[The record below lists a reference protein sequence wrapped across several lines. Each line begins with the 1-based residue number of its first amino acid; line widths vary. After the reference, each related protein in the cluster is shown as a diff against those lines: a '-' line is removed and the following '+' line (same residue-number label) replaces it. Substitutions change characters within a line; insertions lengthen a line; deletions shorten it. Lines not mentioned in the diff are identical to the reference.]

1 MASDSKVAELASGLS
16 QRPSR
21 SFWRDALAFIV
32 RDRLT
37 MFAVSVLVVFTLIAV
52 IMPVIFERVLDLD
65 VNNTSIPNRFKQP
78 GESGYPLGTD
88 QLGRDQ
94 FLRLIYGGRV
104 SLTIAYLASVMTVF
118 IGISLGLLA
127 GYYGRQVDDL
137 ISWAVNTLSAIPPLF
152 LLLIASA
159 VWEPS
164 TEVLVVVLAA
174 LGWVGTSRL
183 VRGEVLSL
191 KERDYVL
198 AARALGAS
206 DFRILVSHILPNV
219 FSIVMVTM
227 TIIAGNLILIESG
240 LSYLGVGIQPPTP
253 TWGNMLTDSRS
264 YFVKGAAPGLHAR
277 HPHHDHCALFLP
289 GRRWPARRAGSEKV
303 SAVGQS
309 TYTRRG
315 ELSGRPQM
323 HHTFRTAQAN
333 VSPTERYLRWI
344 SSSSR
349 NQMELSYWRGVK
361 LLWTARLTGQFFEL

>member
-1 MASDSKVAELASGLS
+1 MSRQIAQLAEDRGMR
-16 QRPSR
+16 QSR
-21 SFWRDALAFIV
+21 SFWRDALSFIR

-37 MFAVSVLVVFTLIAV
+37 ILAITVLVAATIVCMGSPLV
-52 IMPVIFERVLDLD
+52 IENALGLD
-65 VNNTSIPNRFKQP
+65 VNETSVPNRFKQP
-78 GESGYPLGTD
+78 GQDGYPLGTD

-104 SLTIAYLASVMTVF
+104 SLTIAYLASALTVF
-118 IGISLGLLA
+118 IGITLGLLA

-137 ISWAVNTLSAIPPLF
+137 ISWGVNTLSAIPPLF

-164 TEVLVVVLAA
+164 TEVLIIVLAA

-206 DFRILVSHILPNV
+206 DLRILVSHIVPNV

-264 YFVKGAAPGLHAR
+264 YFVTGVHLVFTPGILIMITVLCFYLVGDGLR
-277 HPHHDHCALFLP
+277 DALDP
-289 GRRWPARRAGSEKV
+289 RRY
-303 SAVGQS
+303 Q
-309 TYTRRG
+309 
-315 ELSGRPQM
+315 Q
-323 HHTFRTAQAN
+323 
-333 VSPTERYLRWI
+333 
-344 SSSSR
+344 
-349 NQMELSYWRGVK
+349 
-361 LLWTARLTGQFFEL
+361 

>member
-1 MASDSKVAELASGLS
+1 MASQSKIAELSPPDD
-16 QRPSR
+16 RPRSR
-21 SFWRDALAFIV
+21 SFWRDAFQFIL

-37 MFAVSVLVVFTLIAV
+37 MLAIAV
-52 IMPVIFERVLDLD
+52 LLVFSLICTLMPVVIENVFDLD
-65 VNNTSIPNRFKQP
+65 VNSTSIPNRFRQP
-78 GESGYPLGTD
+78 GEAGYLLGSD

-94 FLRLIYGGRV
+94 LLRLIYGGRV
-104 SLTIAYLASVMTVF
+104 SLTIAYLASALTVF
-118 IGISLGLLA
+118 IGITLGLLA
-127 GYYGRQVDDL
+127 GYYGRGIDDV
-137 ISWAVNTLSAIPPLF
+137 ISWAINTLSAIPPLF

-198 AARALGAS
+198 AARALGAR
-206 DFRILVSHILPNV
+206 DLRILISHILPNV

-264 YFVKGAAPGLHAR
+264 YFVTGVHLVFTPGILIMITVLCFYLVGDGLR
-277 HPHHDHCALFLP
+277 DALDP
-289 GRRWPARRAGSEKV
+289 RRY
-303 SAVGQS
+303 Q
-309 TYTRRG
+309 
-315 ELSGRPQM
+315 Q
-323 HHTFRTAQAN
+323 
-333 VSPTERYLRWI
+333 
-344 SSSSR
+344 
-349 NQMELSYWRGVK
+349 
-361 LLWTARLTGQFFEL
+361 

>member
-1 MASDSKVAELASGLS
+1 MTNKSDIADLGKAEL
-16 QRPSR
+16 RPHSR
-21 SFWRDALAFIV
+21 SFWRDALAFIL

-37 MFAVSVLVVFTLIAV
+37 MFAISVLLVATIICMGSPLV
-52 IMPVIFERVLDLD
+52 IDNILGLD
-65 VNNTSIPNRFKQP
+65 VNETSVSNRFKQP
-78 GESGYPLGTD
+78 GESGYILGTD

-104 SLTIAYLASVMTVF
+104 SLSIAYLASALTVF

-137 ISWAVNTLSAIPPLF
+137 ISWGINTLSAIPPLF

-159 VWEPS
+159 VWAPS
-164 TEVLVVVLAA
+164 TEVLIVVLAA

-206 DFRILVSHILPNV
+206 DLRILIFHILPNV
-219 FSIVMVTM
+219 VSIVMVTM

-264 YFVKGAAPGLHAR
+264 YFVTGVHLVFTPGILINITVICLYLVGDGLR
-277 HPHHDHCALFLP
+277 DALDP
-289 GRRWPARRAGSEKV
+289 RRY
-303 SAVGQS
+303 Q
-309 TYTRRG
+309 
-315 ELSGRPQM
+315 Q
-323 HHTFRTAQAN
+323 
-333 VSPTERYLRWI
+333 
-344 SSSSR
+344 
-349 NQMELSYWRGVK
+349 
-361 LLWTARLTGQFFEL
+361 

>member
-1 MASDSKVAELASGLS
+1 MARDSKIAQLRSEEA

-21 SFWRDALAFIV
+21 SFWRDAFAFIL

-37 MFAVSVLVVFTLIAV
+37 IFALTVLIIFTLICSL
-52 IMPVIFERVLDLD
+52 MPVVFERVLELD
-65 VNNTSIPNRFKQP
+65 VNSTSIPNRFKQP

-118 IGISLGLLA
+118 IGITLGLLA
-127 GYYGRQVDDL
+127 GYYGRQIDDL
-137 ISWAVNTLSAIPPLF
+137 ISWGINTLSAIPPLF

-159 VWEPS
+159 IWEPS

-206 DFRILVSHILPNV
+206 DFRILISHILPNV

-264 YFVKGAAPGLHAR
+264 YFVSGVHLVFTPGILIMITVLCFYLVGDGLR
-277 HPHHDHCALFLP
+277 DALDP
-289 GRRWPARRAGSEKV
+289 RRYQK
-303 SAVGQS
+303 
-309 TYTRRG
+309 
-315 ELSGRPQM
+315 
-323 HHTFRTAQAN
+323 
-333 VSPTERYLRWI
+333 
-344 SSSSR
+344 
-349 NQMELSYWRGVK
+349 
-361 LLWTARLTGQFFEL
+361 

>member
-1 MASDSKVAELASGLS
+1 MATRKNIAQLEVPAPR
-16 QRPSR
+16 RPSR
-21 SFWRDALAFIV
+21 SFWRDALAFIL

-37 MFAVSVLVVFTLIAV
+37 LFAIGLLLLLTLVCVVMPIFFESVLQ
-52 IMPVIFERVLDLD
+52 LD
-65 VNNTSIPNRFKQP
+65 VNSTSIPDKFKQP
-78 GESGYPLGTD
+78 GEAGYLLGTD

-127 GYYGRQVDDL
+127 GYYGSAIDDL
-137 ISWAVNTLSAIPPLF
+137 ISWVINTLSAIPPLF

-206 DFRILVSHILPNV
+206 DYRILSSHILPNV

-264 YFVKGAAPGLHAR
+264 YFVTGVHLVFTPGIMIMITVLCFYLVGDGLR
-277 HPHHDHCALFLP
+277 DALDP
-289 GRRWPARRAGSEKV
+289 RRY
-303 SAVGQS
+303 Q
-309 TYTRRG
+309 
-315 ELSGRPQM
+315 Q
-323 HHTFRTAQAN
+323 
-333 VSPTERYLRWI
+333 
-344 SSSSR
+344 
-349 NQMELSYWRGVK
+349 
-361 LLWTARLTGQFFEL
+361 

>member
-1 MASDSKVAELASGLS
+1 MVKDSKVADLASGVA

-21 SFWRDALAFIV
+21 SFWRDAVAFIL

-37 MFAVSVLVVFTLIAV
+37 IFAVSVLIVFTLICTL
-52 IMPVIFERVLDLD
+52 MPVIFERVFDLD
-65 VNNTSIPNRFKQP
+65 VNSTSIPNRFKQP
-78 GESGYPLGTD
+78 GESGYILGTD

-118 IGISLGLLA
+118 IGITLGLLA
-127 GYYGRQVDDL
+127 GYYGRQIDDL
-137 ISWAVNTLSAIPPLF
+137 ISWGINTLSAIPPLF

-159 VWEPS
+159 IWEPS

-206 DFRILVSHILPNV
+206 DFRILISHILPNV

-264 YFVKGAAPGLHAR
+264 YFVSGVHLVFTPGILIMITVLCFYLVGDGLR
-277 HPHHDHCALFLP
+277 DALDP
-289 GRRWPARRAGSEKV
+289 RRYQK
-303 SAVGQS
+303 
-309 TYTRRG
+309 
-315 ELSGRPQM
+315 
-323 HHTFRTAQAN
+323 
-333 VSPTERYLRWI
+333 
-344 SSSSR
+344 
-349 NQMELSYWRGVK
+349 
-361 LLWTARLTGQFFEL
+361 